1 MKFAEWFFKLNK
13 STILKLI
20 LIVAIVILIGNAIA
34 ISRDYQDSW
43 ILEGLEIPFVL
54 FIVTYALAFFSEKS
68 VLSLVALAVIG
79 RAVFLLIPNL
89 KYVWFQGTAIDQ
101 FRQYNLASYLYNG
114 GHIANQGPVSVIFYS
129 DTPFIHV
136 SFAIFS
142 IILGVPVVDSVK
154 YIPVLLSSLYPLLT
168 YIIVK
173 NLKFPDDTT
182 ILKYSLF
189 ISSLPQTALS
199 YVVTGS
205 QFGVLLILLILTS
218 LVTLLQKNDRSH
230 WFVLALFVLVLPM
243 THSVSSLVLAAL
255 LLVVILFQRISYF
268 RLKPHLQF
276 GMVMITILT
285 CAAWLTFSAKLAFAQ
300 ILQIVFLRI
309 PTGTTSS
316 LESIPSRFFEL
327 LRIDIFGAVKTALVY
342 YGADLFLLFLALSGL
357 VVLVKTRKRLNSVQR
372 FFLLF
377 ASLMLGLL
385 PIGFLLRAGP
395 FRLLYYASLFFPIL
409 SAILVER
416 IRKKSRWMPAIL
428 FGLLI
433 SLATIQLYPC
443 QPLMPSAN
451 VISKDL
457 PPNESI
463 GEVNEV
469 NTVYQ
474 RRMIEFAQ
482 RYVDG
487 PIACDL
493 VTQVQIEGLTDFN
506 FSLAYL
512 TPYYPLDKNQP
523 EIKYDYFLVHLPGI
537 SGVFS
542 EPAELRTRDLIL
554 NTIYN
559 SSIVYTNGESFIL
572 HH

>member
-300 ILQIVFLRI
+300 ICR
-309 PTGTTSS
+309 
-316 LESIPSRFFEL
+316 
-327 LRIDIFGAVKTALVY
+327 
-342 YGADLFLLFLALSGL
+342 
-357 VVLVKTRKRLNSVQR
+357 
-372 FFLLF
+372 
-377 ASLMLGLL
+377 
-385 PIGFLLRAGP
+385 
-395 FRLLYYASLFFPIL
+395 
-409 SAILVER
+409 
-416 IRKKSRWMPAIL
+416 
-428 FGLLI
+428 
-433 SLATIQLYPC
+433 
-443 QPLMPSAN
+443 
-451 VISKDL
+451 
-457 PPNESI
+457 
-463 GEVNEV
+463 
-469 NTVYQ
+469 
-474 RRMIEFAQ
+474 
-482 RYVDG
+482 
-487 PIACDL
+487 
-493 VTQVQIEGLTDFN
+493 
-506 FSLAYL
+506 
-512 TPYYPLDKNQP
+512 
-523 EIKYDYFLVHLPGI
+523 
-537 SGVFS
+537 
-542 EPAELRTRDLIL
+542 
-554 NTIYN
+554 
-559 SSIVYTNGESFIL
+559 
-572 HH
+572 